1 MHVRVVG
8 IRALSNFARYPAL
21 QQIRIQYFSSARA
34 MSSNHPNKNA
44 EGGEFTS
51 KVNKWLDYESDSR
64 ILKAKSKLSLERA
77 LHIEK
82 I

>member
-1 MHVRVVG
+1 MYIRVVG

-21 QQIRIQYFSSARA
+21 QRQIRIQYFSSARV

-64 ILKAKSKLSLERA
+64 ISKAKSKLYPERA
-77 LHIEK
+77 LHIE
-82 I
+82 